1 MAQGPGQG
9 RNGAGLWLGAALI
22 ALLAW
27 WAFKPVPPKPQ
38 EHHVP
43 PPQATPVPTVAPTPV
58 PAAKARLALVIDDW
72 GYQKAPILALPGLP
86 KPLTLAVIPRLAHSR
101 GAAEAGAARGDE
113 VILHCPMQ
121 AQGKGH
127 PEPQMLHS
135 GLTAADVHGILSQDF
150 ASVPGA
156 IGLNNHEG
164 SKATEDRALMDAV
177 AAELKA
183 RGAYFLDSVT
193 TPHSA
198 IPAAAKAAGIPWA
211 ARRVFLDDKD
221 DVAAVK
227 AQLALAAKLALKNGR
242 CIAIGHPRAKTLQAL
257 REQAP
262 ALAAQGIRLVK
273 VSELLQR

>member
-1 MAQGPGQG
+1 MAQGKG
-9 RNGAGLWLGAALI
+9 GAGLWLGAALI

-27 WAFKPVPPKPQ
+27 WAFKPATPKPPVQ
-38 EHHVP
+38 QTP
-43 PPQATPVPTVAPTPV
+43 PPAATPVPANPTVVPTAV
-58 PAAKARLALVIDDW
+58 PKAGAELALVLDDW
-72 GYQKAPILALPGLP
+72 GYQQAPIDALPSLP
-86 KPLTLAVIPRLAHSR
+86 KPLTLAVIPRLAHSK

-127 PEPQMLHS
+127 PEPEMLHS
-135 GLTAADVHGILSQDF
+135 GLSAAQVRTILDQDF
-150 ASVPGA
+150 ATVPGA
-156 IGLNNHEG
+156 IGMNNHEG
-164 SKATEDRALMDAV
+164 SKATEDRALMDSV
-177 AAELKA
+177 AAVLKA

-198 IPAAAKAAGIPWA
+198 IPAAAQAAGIPWA

-227 AQLALAAKLALKNGR
+227 AQLALAAKLALKNGH
-242 CIAIGHPRAKTLQAL
+242 CIAIGHPRLKTLQAL
-257 REQAP
+257 REEA
-262 ALAAQGIRLVK
+262 AVLAAQGVTLVK

>member
-1 MAQGPGQG
+1 MARGKG
-9 RNGAGLWLGAALI
+9 GAGLWLGAALL

-27 WAFKPVPPKPQ
+27 WAFKPGAPKPRAQ
-38 EHHVP
+38 QNP
-43 PPQATPVPTVAPTPV
+43 PPVATAVPTEAPTAVPVPE
-58 PAAKARLALVIDDW
+58 AKAKLALVIDDW
-72 GYQKAPILALPGLP
+72 GYQQAPIDALPGLP
-86 KPLTLAVIPRLAHSR
+86 QPLTLAVIPRLAHSQ
-101 GAAEAGAARGDE
+101 GAAEAGAALGDE

-127 PEPQMLHS
+127 PEPQMLHG
-135 GLTAADVHGILSQDF
+135 GLGAAEVHGILEKDF

-156 IGLNNHEG
+156 VGLNNHEG
-164 SKATEDRALMDAV
+164 SRATEDRALMDIV

-198 IPAAAKAAGIPWA
+198 IPAAAKAAGVPWA

-221 DVAAVK
+221 DVDAVK
-227 AQLALAAKLALKNGR
+227 AQLAVAVKLALKNGH

-257 REQAP
+257 REEA
-262 ALAAQGIRLVK
+262 AGLTAQGVALVK

>member
-1 MAQGPGQG
+1 MARGKS
-9 RNGAGLWLGAALI
+9 GAGLWLGAAII

-27 WAFKPVPPKPQ
+27 WALKPAPPKPP
-38 EHHVP
+38 EHHKP
-43 PPQATPVPTVAPTPV
+43 LPEATPVPKAEPTAVPV
-58 PAAKARLALVIDDW
+58 AKAELALVLDDW
-72 GYQKAPILALPGLP
+72 GYQQAPINALPELP
-86 KPLTLAVIPRLAHSR
+86 RPLTLAVIPRLAHSK
-101 GAAEAGAARGDE
+101 GAAEAGAALGDE

-135 GLTAADVHGILSQDF
+135 GLSAAQVHGILSQDF

-164 SKATEDRALMDAV
+164 SRATEDRILMDAV

-227 AQLALAAKLALKNGR
+227 AQLALAVRLALKNGR
-242 CIAIGHPRAKTLQAL
+242 CIAIGHPRLKTLQAL

-262 ALAAQGIRLVK
+262 SFAADGIQLVK
-273 VSELLQR
+273 VSELLNR